1 MSIGGY
7 LVVLLGV
14 AGWVAGCFLPLF
26 QIADFGGDST
36 TLYKQVA
43 FGPIGIKLGS
53 ALFLFGA
60 IAAIGVISMIG
71 MLRHRRWS
79 ATVLTG
85 AAIAWFLTSTGVL
98 ISVGSA
104 SAALLTGLSP
114 CRGLLVSLGERGL
127 RVGGDGHRPDLVQT
141 TGRGRRWR
149 CSDARGLRQP
159 LDVKVV
165 TVERERTPLLHFVIV
180 GLFILSLLI
189 LAFGVMVRP

>member
-1 MSIGGY
+1 M
-7 LVVLLGV
+7 
-14 AGWVAGCFLPLF
+14 AGCFLPLF

-85 AAIAWFLTSTGVL
+85 AAVAWFLTSTGVL
-98 ISVGSA
+98 ISVGGAFSRPPGWSLAVGYWCLWA
-104 SAALLTGLSP
+104 SVAPVLAETVIVLTS
-114 CRGLLVSLGERGL
+114 S
-127 RVGGDGHRPDLVQT
+127 
-141 TGRGRRWR
+141 
-149 CSDARGLRQP
+149 RQP
-159 LDVKVV
+159 DA
-165 TVERERTPLLHFVIV
+165 EDDGDAQMREGSDNPLT
-180 GLFILSLLI
+180 S
-189 LAFGVMVRP
+189 RS